1 MERGQDGE
9 HLGGHLLCHG
19 APAQELSVPRSHV
32 ETHTH
37 TLPTFPVCT
46 WKVKTDGFLNDL

>member
-1 MERGQDGE
+1 MEGGQDGE

-32 ETHTH
+32 EIHTH
-37 TLPTFPVCT
+37 TSNVPCLYLESQNGWLF
-46 WKVKTDGFLNDL
+46 K